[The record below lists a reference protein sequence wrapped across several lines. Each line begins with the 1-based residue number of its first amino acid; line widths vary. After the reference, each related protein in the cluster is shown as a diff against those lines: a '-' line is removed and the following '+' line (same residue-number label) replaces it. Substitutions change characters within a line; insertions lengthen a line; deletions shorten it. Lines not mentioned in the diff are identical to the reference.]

1 MAEEKKHILV
11 IEDEND
17 VAELLH
23 YNLTRQGYSVDTAAR
38 GDDGLKAVAHKP
50 PNLILL
56 DLMLPGMNGLDVCR
70 ELRKN
75 PKTAD
80 IPIIMVT
87 AKDGEADILAGLEA
101 GADDYMTKPFSIKI
115 LISRVRVA
123 LRRQP
128 LQPYDAKT
136 EIRVR
141 DLVISPS
148 RYKVIAKGKTVEGLT
163 LTEFRLLHALA
174 SRPGWVLTRQQI
186 LDAVLGIEVAVT
198 ERAVDVQMVGLRKK
212 LGPYANCVEAV
223 RGVGYRF
230 KDD

>member
-23 YNLTRQGYSVDTAAR
+23 CNLTRQGYSVDTAAR

-56 DLMLPGMNGLDVCR
+56 DLMVPGMNGLDVCR

-87 AKDGEADILAGLEA
+87 AKAGEDDILTGLEA

-198 ERAVDVQMVGLRKK
+198 ERAMDVQMVGLRKK